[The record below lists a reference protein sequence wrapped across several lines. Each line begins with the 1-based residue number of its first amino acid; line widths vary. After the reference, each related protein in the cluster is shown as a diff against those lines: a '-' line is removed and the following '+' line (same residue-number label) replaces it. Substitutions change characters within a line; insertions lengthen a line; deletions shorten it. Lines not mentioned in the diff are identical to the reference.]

1 MNYLKPK
8 VSEAVDSGISK
19 AVIDLK
25 DIKSLNMTLIKLLFQ
40 SMQTCRELALQ
51 FVLVGNDNIVA
62 ECKGFEDTR
71 NWSFFPSVEDA
82 KTSMTK
88 AGASAPAAT
97 PATPAA
103 ATAPQPAAA
112 GVA

>member
-1 MNYLKPK
+1 
-8 VSEAVDSGISK
+8 
-19 AVIDLK
+19 
-25 DIKSLNMTLIKLLFQ
+25 LLFQ

-97 PATPAA
+97 SATPAA